1 MLSLTETFRWLTLIA
16 WMVWFVGYWNGGRL
30 VIGGICRSIQNS
42 ENQLDSWLMLA
53 IVFLSLIIVATGF
66 LVTTGLP
73 MVRLGIFIAPI
84 TILGTCLTLL
94 GMGSAVFC
102 RRYLGRFW
110 TAETAV
116 QPNHLVVDG
125 GPYSYVRHPIYT
137 GAILMYI
144 GTTLV
149 FPTWWNILAT
159 LLIILAYILKTLDE
173 DQYLED
179 NLTGYTDYQR
189 RVPYHLVPRVW

>member
-73 MVRLGIFIAPI
+73 MVRLGIF
-84 TILGTCLTLL
+84 
-94 GMGSAVFC
+94 
-102 RRYLGRFW
+102 
-110 TAETAV
+110 
-116 QPNHLVVDG
+116 
-125 GPYSYVRHPIYT
+125 
-137 GAILMYI
+137 
-144 GTTLV
+144 
-149 FPTWWNILAT
+149 
-159 LLIILAYILKTLDE
+159 
-173 DQYLED
+173 
-179 NLTGYTDYQR
+179 
-189 RVPYHLVPRVW
+189 